1 MPTDWGES
9 IFLAISTALNDLIAA
24 IPAIIGAL
32 LILLVGWILSGI
44 LARIVQTV
52 LARAGADRLFAEHGG
67 SVYGE
72 RAATVRPSIVGG
84 ELVKWLI
91 RIVFLVA
98 AANVLNLPAVSELLN
113 QVLLWI
119 PNLIVAAIVLLV
131 APLIARFVRGV
142 IEVGAGRMG
151 FTNASLLGR
160 IAEAAI
166 VVFAV
171 IIAIDQIGIAADLV
185 NTLFMGVVAALA
197 LAIGLAF
204 GLGGRDVAAD
214 LTRKWYESSQRTAE
228 RVAAVAQ
235 QDEEMPPARAARPGP
250 SVPRTTTIDP
260 TRTTDPAS
268 ST

>member
-197 LAIGLAF
+197 LGLAF

-235 QDEEMPPARAARPGP
+235 QDEEMPAARAARPGP
-250 SVPRTTTIDP
+250 TVPRTTTIDP